1 MCCEL
6 HCQVLNILYT
16 SIIVIPTSLLFLCC
30 VIIMI
35 TASKPMHL
43 LCVTKRCPTC
53 HNVCCVTSVEPPDA
67 LDGVNVSKQVEAMD
81 DEVMR
86 KSWED
91 IVVMDNVDKEECQQD
106 TPIESLDKV
115 SSASN
120 FPTAQNIKPSGKSIS
135 S

>member
-1 MCCEL
+1 MLRTPQGYISSED
-6 HCQVLNILYT
+6 
-16 SIIVIPTSLLFLCC
+16 PTDEMGN
-30 VIIMI
+30 VE
-35 TASKPMHL
+35 HH
-43 LCVTKRCPTC
+43 PT
-53 HNVCCVTSVEPPDA
+53 TSVEPPDT

-106 TPIESLDKV
+106 TPIEPLDKV

-120 FPTAQNIKPSGKSIS
+120 LPTAQNIKPSGKSIS